1 MDFSPL
7 RSQARMPPAALS
19 RTGIRETVA
28 RRGRCDRTQSHFK
41 DTMSGDD
48 GFDWSE
54 IECLLRRAYWSLKAA
69 VADG

>member
-1 MDFSPL
+1 L
-7 RSQARMPPAALS
+7 PAATLAIEHKAGLL
-19 RTGIRETVA
+19 RKA
-28 RRGRCDRTQSHFK
+28 RNSLDRHFK
-41 DTMSGDD
+41 DTTSGDD